1 MPTVVHYEP
10 DIFSVPK
17 SDFDSIPGICHSLS
31 SLECFNEMLIN
42 RKRYLKAI
50 SQNNHSLSEY
60 INSRYLDEFVIWK
73 KFILD
78 KFANIFRIE
87 SDINIPFIPDIC
99 DLDFFDLRVGTTY
112 YLYGGALIPEADST
126 CPICGSKFTIYDLQ
140 NQKITKLNNKYCHTN
155 CKQEYYRLQKNL

>member
-1 MPTVVHYEP
+1 VPTVVHYEP

-50 SQNNHSLSEY
+50 SPNNHSLSEY

-87 SDINIPFIPDIC
+87 SDI
-99 DLDFFDLRVGTTY
+99 
-112 YLYGGALIPEADST
+112 
-126 CPICGSKFTIYDLQ
+126 
-140 NQKITKLNNKYCHTN
+140 
-155 CKQEYYRLQKNL
+155 YRLQKKFIVFFDSIFEKKETVNETK